1 MCAQICPFY
10 SSALLT
16 GKAWNTL
23 WDWIHLFS
31 CDWAVQGIF
40 YEIWVQW
47 QISHLIEK
55 LSSNYKTSVSYSW
68 SWFPAYPRC
77 RVNGSTSHQFPFIY
91 HLWLWLIHVYLLGD
105 SASEVMQVLC
115 KSLIAEGHGN
125 RWRNTAYLKRW
136 IIVISSVLMCSVW
149 YDCFIQHGQSFKHQV
164 ILQQPME
171 CRLVL
176 FHIMSFSPK

>member
-1 MCAQICPFY
+1 MLSQWKGHRKHAYKLSIIVITTVCVLRYVLFTPQHCLQERHGIHCGTEYTCSPAWL
-10 SSALLT
+10 SSAESFL
-16 GKAWNTL
+16 WNLGSVTNQSL
-23 WDWIHLFS
+23 DW
-31 CDWAVQGIF
+31 
-40 YEIWVQW
+40 
-47 QISHLIEK
+47 K

-77 RVNGSTSHQFPFIY
+77 RVNGSTSHQFSFIY

-136 IIVISSVLMCSVW
+136 IIVIA
-149 YDCFIQHGQSFKHQV
+149 
-164 ILQQPME
+164 
-171 CRLVL
+171 L
-176 FHIMSFSPK
+176 F